1 MSSNNKPNHRP
12 VNYEAVQRALDQ
24 VHDQVTT
31 LQCVEAALRKDEDEG
46 HIDGDLA
53 PGAISVLGRCVGKLA
68 KVRDLLD
75 LALLGR
81 AS

>member
-12 VNYEAVQRALDQ
+12 ANYDAVQRVLDQ
-24 VHDQVTT
+24 VHNQVTT
-31 LQCVEAALRKDEDEG
+31 LQCVEAALRKAEDEG

-53 PGAISVLGRCVGKLA
+53 PGAISVLGRCVGELT

-81 AS
+81 AP